1 MWYFFNYWIWTDQI
15 QHKPIANYTK
25 SISKCD
31 ICYIVFRKCSDD
43 VAFWTSF
50 EAVWID
56 HYNLTKF
63 LFIFFRTYRTVTY
76 LDGDVDMRTPSIRN
90 KTSGNPSPTAPA
102 SINPTRSS
110 LRNTVQRSKTFSSTK
125 ERKYH
130 QQPLKHTNS
139 RISEII
145 RQYNQ
150 ANEMLAKPGVSK
162 TQWAKILT

>member
-1 MWYFFNYWIWTDQI
+1 
-15 QHKPIANYTK
+15 
-25 SISKCD
+25 
-31 ICYIVFRKCSDD
+31 
-43 VAFWTSF
+43 
-50 EAVWID
+50 
-56 HYNLTKF
+56 
-63 LFIFFRTYRTVTY
+63 
-76 LDGDVDMRTPSIRN
+76 MRTPSIRN
-90 KTSGNPSPTAPA
+90 KSSGNPSPTAPV

-150 ANEMLAKPGVSK
+150 ANEMLAKPGVS
-162 TQWAKILT
+162 TI

>member
-1 MWYFFNYWIWTDQI
+1 MYFILTYFSFVY
-15 QHKPIANYTK
+15 
-25 SISKCD
+25 
-31 ICYIVFRKCSDD
+31 ICSP
-43 VAFWTSF
+43 
-50 EAVWID
+50 
-56 HYNLTKF
+56 
-63 LFIFFRTYRTVTY
+63 FFPLRTYRTVTY

-90 KTSGNPSPTAPA
+90 KSSGNPSPTAPA

-150 ANEMLAKPGVSK
+150 ANEMLAKPGVSTIFK
-162 TQWAKILT
+162 VLSDIYLFF

>member
-1 MWYFFNYWIWTDQI
+1 MYSILTYFSLVY
-15 QHKPIANYTK
+15 
-25 SISKCD
+25 
-31 ICYIVFRKCSDD
+31 ICSP
-43 VAFWTSF
+43 
-50 EAVWID
+50 
-56 HYNLTKF
+56 
-63 LFIFFRTYRTVTY
+63 FFPLRTYRTVTY

-90 KTSGNPSPTAPA
+90 KSSGNPSPTAPA

-150 ANEMLAKPGVSK
+150 ANEMLAKPGVS
-162 TQWAKILT
+162 TIYIFIHIYLVEMLILYFF